1 MRRVVRAL
9 TREARIK
16 RMLRRH
22 LASLGFEKSPEGGL
36 VLPEGGKDTVRALH
50 SIQRAE
56 KVKQSLAFVSAKW
69 PALVKHFADGAD
81 VQPAAVKPVLQRVLS
96 GTWEADLFRLA
107 SLTWSVPVSSGF
119 GRRIRYLVW
128 DESNEKLIGLAA
140 IGDPVYNLGVRDEL
154 IGWTVTDRARRL
166 VNVMDAYVLGAIPP
180 YNLLLGGKLVAC
192 LLRSREVYDDFAR
205 LYGKTE
211 GIISGEEK
219 KARLLAITTT
229 SSLGRSSLYNRL
241 RLGETTYFRSIG
253 YTGGWGHFHIP
264 DDLFSEMREYVREI
278 RPGYADQYEFG
289 EGPNWRLRT
298 VKEALRA
305 LGFKDDLMR
314 HGIEREVFIC
324 ETARNALKLLAGK
337 GVKPN
342 LSGLLTTEE
351 VGTLAVER
359 WLVGRAERRPEFAAW
374 KAEALR
380 ELLTHGDAPPVRVA
394 A

>member
-1 MRRVVRAL
+1 M
-9 TREARIK
+9 
-16 RMLRRH
+16 
-22 LASLGFEKSPEGGL
+22 
-36 VLPEGGKDTVRALH
+36 
-50 SIQRAE
+50 
-56 KVKQSLAFVSAKW
+56 AFVSAKW

-205 LYGKTE
+205 LYRQDRGHLR
-211 GIISGEEK
+211 GGERRRGCS
-219 KARLLAITTT
+219 RLRLRRPWAAA
-229 SSLGRSSLYNRL
+229 SLYNRL

-394 A
+394 EPLERRRR